1 MGHMLIACGTGHAAG
16 YKEEKKMKA
25 VIWIGCFLAVA
36 LINAALMAGG
46 IRLGAIPMVLL
57 FAAASKI
64 GAELCKKWDENHRQ

>member
-1 MGHMLIACGTGHAAG
+1 
-16 YKEEKKMKA
+16 MKA